1 MHRDSTHAACFPCRR
16 GAWMP
21 LAFTLALSCGAAAQN
36 VERVLLADTQSGV
49 RAWFSP
55 DVGLWLEGF
64 GGQKRVVIGRG
75 SEPRFDAQG
84 QLWFT
89 RSEDDGHEIRRRETW
104 FLARGTAV
112 PVRMHGT
119 GPAYRLPAPSPR
131 PLGAPVKVVI
141 DAGHGG
147 SDPGALGNGLR
158 EADINLA
165 VALRLEAWLAL
176 DAADARGGGDWTI
189 LMTRRSDTDV
199 SLASRANAANAF
211 GAASFLSIHMNSFT
225 TSSANGS
232 ETFCYTGQ
240 EGRAAG
246 LYRNRVQ
253 SELLSAWGLT
263 NRGVKTANFYVL
275 RNTSMPAVLMEGGF
289 ITNTVDASKMKS
301 AASIDR
307 LALGLLWAT
316 QEHHGFTRYTPSSG
330 PTTGTL
336 TGVVYDASQGTGAR
350 IVDASIV
357 LSDGASQRSVA
368 TTGAFSFALP
378 PGTYSY
384 VASAPGFAPAAL
396 TRTVVA
402 NQTIWGSPG
411 LRPMIGP
418 SIEGPFSTVAGN
430 PLQLTVRADAQSPVL
445 VLIGSTPQLLT
456 IGNFGVSVPDL
467 TTSVAVSLGVVP
479 ASGTLAASIPTP
491 VASKGARVL
500 MQPFAFV
507 ARAPKLGNAAAFEL
521 K

>member
-1 MHRDSTHAACFPCRR
+1 
-16 GAWMP
+16 MP
-21 LAFTLALSCGAAAQN
+21 LALALALACGAAAQS
-36 VERVLLADTQSGV
+36 VERVLLADVRGGV

-64 GGQKRVVIGRG
+64 GGQKRIVIGRG
-75 SEPRFDAQG
+75 SEPRFDRQG

-89 RSEDDGHEIRRRETW
+89 RSEDDGHEIVRRETW
-104 FLARGTAV
+104 LLAKGTSV
-112 PVRMHGT
+112 PVRTHAT
-119 GPAYRLPAPSPR
+119 GPAYRLPVPAPR
-131 PLGAPVKVVI
+131 PLGAQVKVVI

-176 DAADARGGGDWTI
+176 DAADPRGGGDWSI
-189 LMTRRSDTDV
+189 LMTRRTDTDV

-211 GAASFLSIHMNSFT
+211 GAASFLSVHMNSFT
-225 TSSANGS
+225 SASANGS
-232 ETFCYTGQ
+232 ETYCYTGQ
-240 EGRAAG
+240 EARAAG

-253 SELLSAWGLT
+253 GEVLSAWGLT
-263 NRGVKTANFYVL
+263 DRGVKTANFYVL
-275 RNTSMPAVLMEGGF
+275 RNTTMPAVLMEGGF
-289 ITNTVDASKMKS
+289 ITNTVDSSKMKS

-336 TGVVYDASQGTGAR
+336 TGVVYDASQGTAVR
-350 IVDASIV
+350 IADASIF
-357 LSDGASQRSVA
+357 LTDGASQRSVVG
-368 TTGAFSFALP
+368 TGAFSFTLP

-411 LRPMIGP
+411 LRPMSGP

-430 PLQLTVRADAQSPVL
+430 PLLLTVRADAQSPVL
-445 VLIGSTPQLLT
+445 ALIGSTPQLLT
-456 IGNFGVSVPDL
+456 IGNFGIAIPDL
-467 TTSVAVSLGVVP
+467 ATSVAITLGVVP
-479 ASGTLAASIPTP
+479 ASGTLSVSIPTP
-491 VASKGARVL
+491 VASKGARLL
-500 MQPFAFV
+500 MQPFAFF

-521 K
+521 N